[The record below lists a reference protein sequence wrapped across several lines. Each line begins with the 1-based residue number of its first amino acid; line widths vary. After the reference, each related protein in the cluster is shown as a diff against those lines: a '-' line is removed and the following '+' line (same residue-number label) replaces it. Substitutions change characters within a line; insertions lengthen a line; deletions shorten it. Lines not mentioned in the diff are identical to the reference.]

1 MCEAGHD
8 DIIERLESLEE
19 AFREY
24 NGELGNTQKDVA
36 LIRKDVTLIKKYI
49 VGDLEEKNEP
59 GLAERVRN
67 IENWIGDQ
75 KKMYYLVISVFITQ
89 IIGWIFVL
97 IIR

>member
-1 MCEAGHD
+1 MCDSHD
-8 DIIERLESLEE
+8 DIIERLESLER

-24 NGELGNTQKDVA
+24 NGEQKEIRDDVS
-36 LIRKDVTLIKKYI
+36 IIKRYI
-49 VGDLEEKNEP
+49 VGDLDKDKQ
-59 GLAERVRN
+59 GLADRVRK
-67 IENWIGDQ
+67 IEEWIADQ

>member
-1 MCEAGHD
+1 MCDSYD
-8 DIIERLESLEE
+8 DIIERLESLER

-24 NGELGNTQKDVA
+24 NGEQKEIRDDVS
-36 LIRKDVTLIKKYI
+36 IIKRYI
-49 VGDLEEKNEP
+49 VGDLDKDKQ
-59 GLAERVRN
+59 GLADRVRK
-67 IENWIGDQ
+67 IEEWIADQ

>member
-1 MCEAGHD
+1 MCDSHD
-8 DIIERLESLEE
+8 DIIERLESLER

-24 NGELGNTQKDVA
+24 NGEQKEIRDDVS
-36 LIRKDVTLIKKYI
+36 IIKRYI
-49 VGDLEEKNEP
+49 VGDLDKDKQ
-59 GLAERVRN
+59 GLAERVRK
-67 IENWIGDQ
+67 IEEWIADQ